1 LSSSIEAPR
10 SSPDDTAAS
19 HLRLMSERS
28 CRAERH
34 RIIRNAEIFA
44 AASALDIDLLADGS
58 RLVVAERGDELFRA
72 GEAAHTFYLVAD
84 GAIQVRIGP
93 WAASDGDA
101 GEPSGGEDANGMVLL
116 LQILGPG
123 DIVGDIE
130 IVTLLTGKLFAI
142 ARQTSARVLTKA
154 ARLVVIEQQP
164 LARVARDRPAV
175 RDRIAVRV
183 LDRLRWTHV
192 LLADVMMASA

>member
-1 LSSSIEAPR
+1 
-10 SSPDDTAAS
+10 
-19 HLRLMSERS
+19 
-28 CRAERH
+28 
-34 RIIRNAEIFA
+34 
-44 AASALDIDLLADGS
+44 
-58 RLVVAERGDELFRA
+58 
-72 GEAAHTFYLVAD
+72 
-84 GAIQVRIGP
+84 
-93 WAASDGDA
+93 
-101 GEPSGGEDANGMVLL
+101 
-116 LQILGPG
+116 
-123 DIVGDIE
+123 
-130 IVTLLTGKLFAI
+130 VTLLTGKLFAI